1 MSYFTN
7 YLAKRR
13 QQGQPLVPLPTQQ
26 QQPLKPELT
35 QVQQPVQRQQP
46 QIDTGNAIGSLAEAL
61 GPTPAEREARQQRM
75 ERNRQQMQM
84 WGGLFNGLRQLGN
97 LYYTARG
104 ARPQRMEDPSGFINQ
119 EADRR
124 QRLQDDMDNYR
135 QRYAMQL
142 YNLQRQQVDEARR
155 AKLADAQASWYDT
168 RGEMARLKGENDRL
182 KAEKYVQLQDG
193 RIAKLNAETGKI
205 EALLPYQE
213 DEIRSRTNKNNRMGY
228 GSGGGRGKNNGT
240 YGYTIRKHT
249 DPATGD
255 VVTTR
260 TPTTGNNPNAA
271 PQDKREGTR
280 TVTKPKKNAKG
291 SSNSGKG
298 NSGKGGKIN
307 TGVKWK

>member
-168 RGEMARLKGENDRL
+168 RGEMARQKAEMENIKAENKRL
-182 KAEKYVQLQDG
+182 KDQADLEEKARHNKATEQISRNRANKTG
-193 RIAKLNAETGKI
+193 NAGSSSNRRKTGKGTS
-205 EALLPYQE
+205 AKRGSLLPGG
-213 DEIRSRTNKNNRMGY
+213 NKNETKTR
-228 GSGGGRGKNNGT
+228 GSLL
-240 YGYTIRKHT
+240 
-249 DPATGD
+249 P
-255 VVTTR
+255 
-260 TPTTGNNPNAA
+260 
-271 PQDKREGTR
+271 
-280 TVTKPKKNAKG
+280 
-291 SSNSGKG
+291 
-298 NSGKGGKIN
+298 
-307 TGVKWK
+307 

>member
-26 QQPLKPELT
+26 QQPLKPELV
-35 QVQQPVQRQQP
+35 QIQQPVQQEQRQQP
-46 QIDTGNAIGSLAEAL
+46 QIDTSNAIGSLAEAL

-124 QRLQDDMDNYR
+124 QRLQDDMDAYR

-142 YNLQRQQVDEARR
+142 YTLQRQQADEARR
-155 AKLADAQASWYDT
+155 AKLADAQATWYDT

-205 EALLPYQE
+205 EALLPLQE

-228 GSGGGRGKNNGT
+228 GNGGHGRNNGT

-271 PQDKREGTR
+271 PQDKREETR
-280 TVTKPKKNAKG
+280 TVTKPKKKT
-291 SSNSGKG
+291 KG

>member
-1 MSYFTN
+1 MIKLEDRAKTIWGTDPRDYINDGWGFTN
-7 YLAKRR
+7 
-13 QQGQPLVPLPTQQ
+13 V
-26 QQPLKPELT
+26 
-35 QVQQPVQRQQP
+35 QVERNKAAAQQQP
-46 QIDTGNAIGSLAEAL
+46 QIDTSNAIGSLAEAL

-205 EALLPYQE
+205 EALLPLQE

-240 YGYTIRKHT
+240 YGYTIRKHI

-271 PQDKREGTR
+271 PQDKR
-280 TVTKPKKNAKG
+280 KG
-291 SSNSGKG
+291 SSGKRGSLLPGG
-298 NSGKGGKIN
+298 NKNETKTRGSLLP
-307 TGVKWK
+307 

>member
-1 MSYFTN
+1 MVDGIAPN
-7 YLAKRR
+7 M
-13 QQGQPLVPLPTQQ
+13 QPTLTLPDI
-26 QQPLKPELT
+26 
-35 QVQQPVQRQQP
+35 QQPVQQEQRQQP
-46 QIDTGNAIGSLAEAL
+46 QIDTSNAIGSLAEAL

-124 QRLQDDMDNYR
+124 QRLQDDMDAYR

-142 YNLQRQQVDEARR
+142 YNLQRQQADEARR
-155 AKLADAQASWYDT
+155 AKLAEAQATWYDT
-168 RGEMARLKGENDRL
+168 RGEMARLKGKNDRL

-205 EALLPYQE
+205 EALLPLQE

-228 GSGGGRGKNNGT
+228 GNGGHGRNNGT

-271 PQDKREGTR
+271 PQGKREETR
-280 TVTKPKKNAKG
+280 TVTKPKKKV
-291 SSNSGKG
+291 KG